1 LASVPLI
8 VTLLK
13 LIVPGPGPKTAV
25 EPEKVILAIPPL
37 NIPDALG
44 RLNVPRTEKS
54 CAPAFIVIPPETIT
68 LPNVETPD
76 PDGVC
81 QTV

>member
-1 LASVPLI
+1 MASVPLI

-13 LIVPGPGPKTAV
+13 LIVPGPDPKAAV

-54 CAPAFIVIPPETIT
+54 CVPAFTVIAPEMIT
-68 LPNVETPD
+68 FPNVETPD
-76 PDGVC
+76 PDAAEA
-81 QTV
+81 T